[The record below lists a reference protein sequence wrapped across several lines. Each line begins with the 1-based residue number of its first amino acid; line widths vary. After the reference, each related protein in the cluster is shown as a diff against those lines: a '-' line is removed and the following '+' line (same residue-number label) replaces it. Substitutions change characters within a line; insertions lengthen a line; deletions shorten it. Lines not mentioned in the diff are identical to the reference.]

1 MSKISPINLVCFT
14 SYGAEKC
21 AIERF
26 IMPHSTPSH
35 IIQILDILQH
45 QMRQD
50 LNRLHSDTPQHQA
63 DRTNNIHNSSL
74 PYKLIVRSL
83 SEGFHD
89 YRALPDKSTKFFTGL
104 PKVLLVIFSLGALL
118 NSHWFSL
125 YSPKH
130 VDDVIRRDMSSFF
143 FVICKNIHLLHLI
156 RCRMTRRVQIYIC
169 QY

>member
-1 MSKISPINLVCFT
+1 MYLVFETLNIVGTNHYAYLCKISSCFGYRKLVFLKPKKFKHCF
-14 SYGAEKC
+14 C
-21 AIERF
+21 CRIF
-26 IMPHSTPSH
+26 
-35 IIQILDILQH
+35 
-45 QMRQD
+45 
-50 LNRLHSDTPQHQA
+50 
-63 DRTNNIHNSSL
+63 
-74 PYKLIVRSL
+74 LIVRSL
-83 SEGFHD
+83 SEGFPD

-156 RCRMTRRVQIYIC
+156 RCKMMR
-169 QY
+169 